1 MGSQMDRKGHICS
14 PTTRWPQDTWT
25 LGISWPGGEE
35 LRVSQ
40 RAPLSFLINDNAHWK
55 LSSHTLRSSTQASK
69 ALPVPNFTVDRV
81 DKLFL
86 A

>member
-1 MGSQMDRKGHICS
+1 MDRKGHICS

-25 LGISWPGGEE
+25 LGISWPRGEE
-35 LRVSQ
+35 LQVSH
-40 RAPLSFLINDNAHWK
+40 RAPLSFLINDNAHRK

-69 ALPVPNFTVDRV
+69 ALPVPSFTVDRV
-81 DKLFL
+81 DKLLL